1 MAISTFLLIVLAVMI
16 GNNISIPHSLI
27 TTHTFRAGTTFV
39 IWFFNCFGFVVLDD
53 RQTQLSSNFNDDGV
67 NEHIPVNSI
76 RIKEYIARGKWRLH
90 LGHFYVFYISTN
102 QEREEAQTYLHDWQY
117 LTVERTTQDEY
128 MDLEDALAELH
139 GGVDDD
145 EDDEEPGAYLMK
157 GLEELEGY
165 MNEHHRIID
174 ELTAENEKL
183 KTKIA
188 RLEKAKSKK
197 K

>member
-16 GNNISIPHSLI
+16 GNNISIPHSLV

-76 RIKEYIARGKWRLH
+76 RIKEYISRGKWRLH
-90 LGHFYVFYISTN
+90 FGHFYVFYISTK
-102 QEREEAQTYLHDWQY
+102 QEREEAQTYLHDWQH
-117 LTVERTTQDEY
+117 LTVARTTEDEY
-128 MDLEDALAELH
+128 VDLEDALDELH
-139 GGVDDD
+139 GSVD
-145 EDDEEPGAYLMK
+145 EDEELGADLMK
-157 GLEELEGY
+157 GLEELQGY
-165 MNEHHRIID
+165 MDEHHRIID
-174 ELTAENEKL
+174 ELTTENEQL
-183 KTKIA
+183 KAKIT